1 MNEVSVHKAAPI
13 GGRKV
18 ENASILIAGN
28 IEHEMPKDADLGT
41 AGRVFDAEAEQIF
54 IALRDSLPGG
64 TMDRLVGKLLAYKAS
79 HFYVSH
85 ER

>member
-1 MNEVSVHKAAPI
+1 MIEVSVHKASPI
-13 GGRKV
+13 GKQQI

-28 IEHEMPKDADLGT
+28 IEHEMPKDAELSA

-79 HFYVSH
+79 HFYVSY